1 MKAWQKYL
9 TPSQLGKVYVSAGVV
24 AIFLVTWGVMSFL
37 EPEKKVRTKPPEIKS
52 VITDRNSRIF
62 GLDAVNDK
70 VVEQA
75 KLIQDQDESISK
87 LKEESEK
94 LREQVAEANRLTQ
107 NNRALEKQM
116 ENFKK
121 ELGTLRAQQK
131 EYQVQSR
138 KEIEGARTANQ
149 QNNNSQ
155 DVLHPDL
162 KVDPERR
169 RVAGSSFS
177 YGNTAA
183 SNDGYSR
190 NQTNTT
196 SSNHVDRRTGGLI
209 SIIENK
215 EKTALAQEQ
224 SPIYLPKGSI
234 LTGVLITGLDAPTAA
249 RATDNPVPVLVR
261 IKKEAILPNFAV
273 VQEVDECFALMAGYG
288 DLSSERA
295 MLRGESITCVRHDK
309 SVIEADFSGFA
320 VGEDGKNGLKGTLVT
335 RNSTVLANAMMAGFG
350 AGLASMF
357 DVNPVPVIATN
368 SNGQQQYQ
376 DVFSSDAV
384 TGGAAKGASEA
395 MTKLADYYMSL
406 ADSIH
411 PIIEIGAGRVV
422 DMVITQGATL

>member
-1 MKAWQKYL
+1 MIMKAWQKYL
-9 TPSQLGKVYVSAGVV
+9 TPSQLGKVYISAGVV
-24 AIFLVTWGVMSFL
+24 SIFFVTWGIMSLL
-37 EPEKKVRTKPPEIKS
+37 EPEKKVRTPPPEIKS

-75 KLIQDQDESISK
+75 KLIKDQDEKISK

-94 LREQVAEANRLTQ
+94 LREKIAETNHLTQ
-107 NNRALEKQM
+107 NNRNLEKQM

-121 ELGTLRAQQK
+121 EIAELRNQQA
-131 EYQVQSR
+131 QSR
-138 KEIEGARTANQ
+138 KEIDSAKTANQ
-149 QNNNSQ
+149 QNNNSEGL
-155 DVLHPDL
+155 LHPDL

-169 RVAGSSFS
+169 KVIGSSFS
-177 YGNTAA
+177 YGNTTA

-190 NQTNTT
+190 SQTNYE
-196 SSNHVDRRTGGLI
+196 SSNYVDRRTGGLI
-209 SIIENK
+209 SIIEDK
-215 EKTALAQEQ
+215 EKTALAKEQ

-273 VQEVDECFALMAGYG
+273 VQEVDECFAIMAGYG

-295 MLRGESITCVRHDK
+295 MLRGESITCVRHDN

-357 DVNPVPVIATN
+357 NVNPVPVIAT
-368 SNGQQQYQ
+368 STDGKKQYQ
-376 DVFSSDAV
+376 DVFSSDAI

-422 DMVITQGATL
+422 DMVITQGAKL